1 MDDIAVER
9 RVVLGLQHTVAMF
22 GATILVPL
30 IVGWSPSIAL
40 LSAGVGT
47 LLFHLVTK
55 GIVPVFLGSSFA
67 FIAPILLAQAEGYSF
82 LSIGVGIVG
91 AGVVYLIVSFLV
103 TVIPDGTHK
112 IRALFPPVVTGP
124 IIAVIGI
131 TLAPV
136 AINQAKDNW
145 WLALVTLGAVIVAS
159 IWFRGLFKL
168 LPILSGFIV
177 GYVVAIVFGQV
188 EFAALNESKW
198 LAWPD
203 FGGVFGGGEFEIG
216 AVWLIAP
223 VALVTMIEHV
233 GDILTNGRVVGKDFF
248 DNPGVNRTLMG
259 DGLATLL
266 AGLLGGP
273 PNTTYS
279 ENTGVLAVTK
289 VYDPRVLRIGAL
301 FAILL
306 GFIPKFGGLLQT
318 VPVPVLGGLS
328 MVLFGMIASIGM
340 RVLTDARVDFT
351 QSRNLIVAALILVI
365 GLGFG
370 AFDQVTTLL
379 GTTWDGLPTIGDV
392 KVSGLALAALAG
404 VIANLILPKAI
415 DEPEYEEAAVK
426 AA

>member
-22 GATILVPL
+22 GATVLVPL
-30 IVGWSPSIAL
+30 ILGLSPSLAL
-40 LSAGVGT
+40 LSAGIGT

-55 GIVPVFLGSSFA
+55 GMVPVFLGSSFA
-67 FIAPILLAQAEGYSF
+67 FIAPIGLAQAEGYS
-82 LSIGVGIVG
+82 LVSIGVAIIG

-112 IRALFPPVVTGP
+112 IRALFPPIVTGP

-136 AINQAKDNW
+136 AISQAQGNW
-145 WLALVTLGAVIVAS
+145 WLALVTLAGVIVAS
-159 IWFRGLFKL
+159 IWFRGLFKM
-168 LPILSGFIV
+168 LPILTGFIV
-177 GYVVAIVFGQV
+177 GYVVSIVFGQV
-188 EFAALNESKW
+188 DFTAFNDAEW

-203 FGGVFGGGEFEIG
+203 FGGVFGGGEFDIG
-216 AVWLIAP
+216 ALWLIAP
-223 VALVTMIEHV
+223 VAFVTMIEHV

-259 DGLATLL
+259 DGIATMF
-266 AGLLGGP
+266 AGLIGGP

-289 VYDPRVLRIGAL
+289 VYDPRVLRVGAI

-318 VPVPVLGGLS
+318 VPVAVLGGIS
-328 MVLFGMIASIGM
+328 IVLFGMIASIGL

-351 QSRNLIVAALILVI
+351 QSRNLIVAALILVF
-365 GLGFG
+365 GLG
-370 AFDQVTTLL
+370 VS
-379 GTTWDGLPTIGDV
+379 GLDSPIQIGDV
-392 KVSGLALAALAG
+392 SVSGLALAAVVG

-415 DEPEYEEAAVK
+415 DEPEYEEAAER

>member
-1 MDDIAVER
+1 MEEITAQR

-22 GATILVPL
+22 GATVLVPL
-30 IVGWSPSIAL
+30 ILGLSPSLAL
-40 LSAGVGT
+40 LSAGIGT
-47 LLFHLVTK
+47 LIFHLVTK

-67 FIAPILLAQAEGYSF
+67 FIAPIGLAISEGYS
-82 LSIGVGIVG
+82 LVSIGVGIIG

-136 AINQAKDNW
+136 AISEAQGNW
-145 WLALVTLGAVIVAS
+145 WLALVTLGSVIVAA
-159 IWFRGLFKL
+159 IWFRGIFKM
-168 LPILSGFIV
+168 LPILTGFIA
-177 GYVVAIVFGQV
+177 GYVIAIIFGQV
-188 EFAALNESKW
+188 DFAALNDAKW

-203 FGGVFGGGEFEIG
+203 FGGLFGGGEFDFG

-223 VALVTMIEHV
+223 VAFVTMIEHV

-248 DNPGVNRTLMG
+248 DDPGINRTLLG
-259 DGLATLL
+259 DGLATIF
-266 AGLLGGP
+266 AGLIGGP

-289 VYDPRVLRIGAL
+289 VYDPRVLRMGAG

-306 GFIPKFGGLLQT
+306 GLIPKFGGLLQT
-318 VPVPVLGGLS
+318 VPVAVLGGIS
-328 MVLFGMIASIGM
+328 IVLFGMIASIGL

-351 QSRNLIVAALILVI
+351 QSRNLIVAALILVF
-365 GLGFG
+365 GLG
-370 AFDQVTTLL
+370 VS
-379 GTTWDGLPTIGDV
+379 GLESPIQIGDV
-392 KVSGLALAALAG
+392 SVSGLALAAVVG
-404 VIANLILPKAI
+404 VVANLVLPKAI
-415 DEPEYEEAAVK
+415 DEPAYEEATKTV
-426 AA
+426 

>member
-30 IVGWSPSIAL
+30 LLGMHPSIAL
-40 LSAGVGT
+40 LSAGIGT

-67 FIAPILLAQAEGYSF
+67 FLAPIFLALEQGYSF
-82 LSIGVGIVG
+82 VSIGAGIMG

-103 TVIPDGTHK
+103 TVIPDGSRK
-112 IRALFPPVVTGP
+112 LRDLLPPVVTGP

-136 AINQAKDNW
+136 AINQAQGNW
-145 WLALVTLGAVIVAS
+145 WLALVALGSVIVAS
-159 IWFRGLFKL
+159 IWFRGLFKM
-168 LPILSGFIV
+168 LPILTGF
-177 GYVVAIVFGQV
+177 VVAYLVSIIFGQV
-188 EFAALNESKW
+188 DWAHFNDAKW
-198 LAWPD
+198 IAWPD
-203 FGGVFGGGEFEIG
+203 FGGLFAGGDFDFG

-248 DNPGVNRTLMG
+248 DQPGVNRTLMG
-259 DGLATLL
+259 DGIATLF
-266 AGLLGGP
+266 AGLIGGP

-289 VYDPRVLRIGAL
+289 VYDPRVLRIGAV

-306 GFIPKFGGLLQT
+306 GFIPKFGGLLQDT
-318 VPVPVLGGLS
+318 PVPVLGGIS
-328 MVLFGMIASIGM
+328 IVLFGMIASIGM

-351 QSRNLIVAALILVI
+351 KSRNLIVAALILVF
-365 GLGFG
+365 GLG
-370 AFDQVTTLL
+370 VS
-379 GTTWDGLPTIGDV
+379 GLESPIQIGDV
-392 KVSGLALAALAG
+392 QISGLALAAVVG
-404 VIANLILPKAI
+404 VVANLILPK
-415 DEPEYEEAAVK
+415 DREETEYEEAAEK

>member
-22 GATILVPL
+22 GATVLVPL
-30 IVGWSPSIAL
+30 ILGLSPSLAL
-40 LSAGVGT
+40 LSAGIGT
-47 LLFHLVTK
+47 MLFHLVTK

-67 FIAPILLAQAEGYSF
+67 FIAPIGLAQAEGYS
-82 LSIGVGIVG
+82 LVSIGVGIVG

-112 IRALFPPVVTGP
+112 IRALFPAIVTGP

-136 AINQAKDNW
+136 AISQAQGNW
-145 WLALVTLGAVIVAS
+145 WLALVTLAAVIVAS
-159 IWFRGLFKL
+159 IWFRGIFKM
-168 LPILSGFIV
+168 LPILTGFIV
-177 GYVVAIVFGQV
+177 GYVVSIIFGQV
-188 EFAALNESKW
+188 DFAAFNDAKW

-203 FGGVFGGGEFEIG
+203 FGGVFGGGEFDFG

-223 VALVTMIEHV
+223 VAFVTMIEHV

-248 DNPGVNRTLMG
+248 DNPGVNRTLLG
-259 DGLATLL
+259 DGLATLF
-266 AGLLGGP
+266 AGLIGGP

-289 VYDPRVLRIGAL
+289 VYDPRVLRIGAG

-318 VPVPVLGGLS
+318 VPVPVLGGIS
-328 MVLFGMIASIGM
+328 IVLFGMIASIGL
-340 RVLTDARVDFT
+340 RVLTDAGVDFT
-351 QSRNLIVAALILVI
+351 QSRNLIVAALILVF
-365 GLGFG
+365 GLG
-370 AFDQVTTLL
+370 VS
-379 GTTWDGLPTIGDV
+379 GLDSPIQIGDV
-392 KVSGLALAALAG
+392 SVSGLALAAVVG
-404 VIANLILPKAI
+404 VVANVILPNAI
-415 DEPEYEEAAVK
+415 DEPEYEEAAEK

>member
-30 IVGWSPSIAL
+30 ILGMSPSLAL
-40 LSAGVGT
+40 LSAGIGT

-67 FIAPILLAQAEGYSF
+67 FLAPIGLATAEGYSF
-82 LSIGVGIVG
+82 VSIGAGIIG

-103 TVIPDGTHK
+103 TVIPDGSHK
-112 IRALFPPVVTGP
+112 LRALFPPIVTGP

-136 AINQAKDNW
+136 AISQAQGNW
-145 WLALVTLGAVIVAS
+145 WLALVALGSVIVAS
-159 IWFRGLFKL
+159 IYFRGLFKM
-168 LPILSGFIV
+168 LPILTGFIV
-177 GYVVAIVFGQV
+177 GYLVSIIFGQV
-188 EFAALNESKW
+188 EWTNFNAANW
-198 LAWPD
+198 IDWPD
-203 FGGVFGGGEFEIG
+203 FGGLFAGGDFDFG

-248 DNPGVNRTLMG
+248 DSPGVNRTLMG
-259 DGLATLL
+259 DGIATVV
-266 AGLLGGP
+266 AGLIGGP

-289 VYDPRVLRIGAL
+289 VYDPRVLRIGAI

-306 GFIPKFGGLLQT
+306 GFIPKFGGFLQDT
-318 VPVPVLGGLS
+318 PLPVLGGIS
-328 MVLFGMIASIGM
+328 IVLFGMIASIGM
-340 RVLTDARVDFT
+340 RVLTESRVDFT
-351 QSRNLIVAALILVI
+351 QSRNLIVAALILVF
-365 GLGFG
+365 GLG
-370 AFDQVTTLL
+370 VS
-379 GTTWDGLPTIGDV
+379 GLESPIKIGDV
-392 KVSGLALAALAG
+392 QVSGLALAAVVG
-404 VIANLILPKAI
+404 VVANLILPNAI
-415 DEPEYEEAAVK
+415 EEPEYEEAADK